1 MFKIALSAG
10 HGMNTSGKRCMKS
23 IDKNETREWYLNDRI
38 CDKVEKKLSAYEGYS
53 LLRVD
58 DTTGKTDVALETRV
72 GNANKWGA
80 DFYLSVHH
88 NAGINGGSGGGIVSI
103 VYTKP
108 SETEKKYQKI
118 IYDELIKE
126 TGLKGNRSTP
136 LPFQNL
142 YECRETKMPSV
153 LVECGFMDSTTDVPI
168 ILSEEFAEKA
178 STALVSALVTI
189 GNLKPKDKGDLT
201 MSQYEELKKE
211 IADLRAENKALKEV
225 IGTVYKTA
233 DEIPD
238 YYRPTIQPMIDKGVI
253 KGVGNNNLNL
263 PEVIVRTL
271 VFVKRC
277 DNGV

>member
-10 HGMNTSGKRCMKS
+10 HGMNTPGKRCMKS

-38 CDKVEKKLSAYEGYS
+38 CDKVEKKLASYEGYL

-88 NAGINGGSGGGIVSI
+88 NAGINGGRGGGIVSI

-118 IYDELIKE
+118 VYDELIKE

-142 YECRETKMPSV
+142 YECRVTKMPSV

-189 GNLKPKDKGDLT
+189 GNLKPKNKGDLT

-211 IADLRAENKALKEV
+211 IADLRAENKVLKEV
-225 IGTVYKTA
+225 IGDVYKTA

-238 YYRPTIQPMIDKGVI
+238 YYKSTVQPMIDKGVI

-263 PEVIVRTL
+263 PEILVRGL
-271 VFVKRC
+271 VYYIRDK
-277 DNGV
+277 NS

>member
-168 ILSEEFAEKA
+168 ILTEKFADEAAEGLVK
-178 STALVSALVTI
+178 ALVKI
-189 GNLKPKDKGDLT
+189 GNLKEKESGGFTDIKGHFAEDSIKDLASMGIVYGKTKDKFAPDKPITRGEVAV
-201 MSQYEELKKE
+201 M
-211 IADLRAENKALKEV
+211 LR
-225 IGTVYKTA
+225 
-233 DEIPD
+233 
-238 YYRPTIQPMIDKGVI
+238 RTIKHITGK
-253 KGVGNNNLNL
+253 
-263 PEVIVRTL
+263 
-271 VFVKRC
+271 
-277 DNGV
+277 